1 MRKSTLKATNRWMVI
16 TDWQEVGNGKYD
28 MKHVPWDGK
37 AGMGKEGCFCAERG
51 LIVTFE
57 VMISLVDVNFI

>member
-1 MRKSTLKATNRWMVI
+1 MVI

-37 AGMGKEGCFCAERG
+37 GGKGKEGCFCAEG
-51 LIVTFE
+51 GSIVTCE
-57 VMISLVDVNFI
+57 VMISLLM